1 MDEGPAASR
10 EAASDEGRNQSV
22 ARADSEIKRGQIMIF
37 LLPLVMLVLGAAI
50 AFAMRFDPIP
60 GAFGQYLAVAC
71 LAGFDTICG
80 GIRSGM
86 EGKFRTDVFVS
97 GFGSNILIAFFL
109 AWLGDQ
115 IYINLFLAVALVLG
129 ARIFTNLSL
138 IRRFAL
144 TKWQDTQE
152 RKRLQAL
159 AQNAIS
165 SQPEPNP

>member
-1 MDEGPAASR
+1 
-10 EAASDEGRNQSV
+10 V
-22 ARADSEIKRGQIMIF
+22 IY
-37 LLPLVMLVLGAAI
+37 LLPLVMLLVGAAM
-50 AFAMRFDPIP
+50 ALVLKFGPVP
-60 GAFGQYLAVAC
+60 GVFGQYLAVAC
-71 LAGFDTICG
+71 LAGIDTVCG
-80 GIRSGM
+80 GIRSGL
-86 EGKFRTDVFVS
+86 ESKFRADVFS
-97 GFGSNILIAFFL
+97 TGFISNVLIAFFL

-144 TKWQDTQE
+144 TKWQDAQE

-159 AQNAIS
+159 AQSAIS